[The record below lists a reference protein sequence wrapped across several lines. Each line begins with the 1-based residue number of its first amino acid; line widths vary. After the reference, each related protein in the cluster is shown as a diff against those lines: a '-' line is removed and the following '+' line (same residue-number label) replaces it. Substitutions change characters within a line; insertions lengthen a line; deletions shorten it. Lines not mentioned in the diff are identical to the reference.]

1 MEHIIR
7 IVVVVIVATM
17 VVGML
22 ATVFGP
28 GLLRAREERRV
39 LASGSGA
46 RAVVVAL
53 EDTGNRFN
61 DMPEMVIRLR
71 VSAPGRPDWTAAVHR
86 VLSGAEAMAFMP
98 GRELAVRYDPARPE
112 RIALE
117 P

>member
-1 MEHIIR
+1 MEGAIR

-28 GLLRAREERRV
+28 GFLRAREERRV
-39 LASGSGA
+39 LASGTTA

-61 DMPEMVIRLR
+61 DVPEMMIRLR
-71 VSAPGRPDWTAAVHR
+71 VSAPGRSDWNATVHR
-86 VLSGAEAMAFMP
+86 ILSGAEVLAFTP